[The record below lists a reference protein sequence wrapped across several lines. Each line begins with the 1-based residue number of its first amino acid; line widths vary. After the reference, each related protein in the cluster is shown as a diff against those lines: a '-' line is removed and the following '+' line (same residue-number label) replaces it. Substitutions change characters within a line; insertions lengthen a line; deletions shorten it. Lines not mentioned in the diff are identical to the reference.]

1 MNKKEHAFWL
11 ALTLKF
17 GPRQQIINDG
27 RLPSFLLVLLL
38 STGHVTK
45 IGWFGANY
53 KRQQKQ
59 RGLLDSSLFLDGS
72 V

>member
-27 RLPSFLLVLLL
+27 RLPFSLLVLLL

-53 KRQQKQ
+53 
-59 RGLLDSSLFLDGS
+59 SE
-72 V
+72 